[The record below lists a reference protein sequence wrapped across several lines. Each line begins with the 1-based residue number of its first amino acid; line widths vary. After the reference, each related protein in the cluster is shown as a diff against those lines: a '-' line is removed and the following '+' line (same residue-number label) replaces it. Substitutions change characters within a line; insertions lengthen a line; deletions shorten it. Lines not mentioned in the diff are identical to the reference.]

1 MSFEILPALTRSL
14 TPPQVLLPWLTH
26 ANELSLKLRE
36 KAGEVALCVLKQHWV
51 PTGWWEK
58 SVLGLTIGTVI
69 HREVIVSAAKT
80 PCWYGRTIIPAP
92 TWLKNQ
98 SFFGRLRQESLGR
111 LVFYSDE
118 VRRIRTHYYAV
129 NSTCMEYYWPDR
141 VVTEKESLLWIRL
154 SEFLIS
160 DKYPFSLVEIL
171 LPGLLRV
178 I

>member
-14 TPPQVLLPWLTH
+14 TPPKALLPWLTH
-26 ANELSLKLRE
+26 ADELSLKLRE
-36 KAGEVALCVLKQHWV
+36 KTGGVALCVLKQAWV

-58 SVLGLTIGTVI
+58 SVLDLTIATVI

-118 VRRIRTHYYAV
+118 VRRTGTHYYAV
-129 NSTCMEYYWPDR
+129 NSTCMEYYWPDSALI
-141 VVTEKESLLWIRL
+141 EKESLLWIRL
-154 SEFLIS
+154 SKFVIFE
-160 DKYPFSLVEIL
+160 KYPFSLIEIL